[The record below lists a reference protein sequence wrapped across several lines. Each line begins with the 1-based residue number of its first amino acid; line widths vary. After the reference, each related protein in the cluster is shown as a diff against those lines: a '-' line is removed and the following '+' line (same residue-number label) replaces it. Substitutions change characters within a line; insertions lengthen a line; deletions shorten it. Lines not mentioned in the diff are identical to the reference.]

1 MGKIIQDGRT
11 FLRYA
16 NSHLIRKIDDIPAL
30 RDTLIALGEE
40 KTHVEMSRYAVAL
53 AEHLLEMTGTARTP
67 VMDACISI
75 NQKWQDKEVR
85 FQDAL
90 EIAGQLNRLA
100 RGEKDPVRAKVL
112 RALGQVAATPHVR
125 WHALVASEYAVVVVN
140 LLYPGDMERV
150 RMEREWQIGRM
161 ESLCADK
168 EDTEND

>member
-30 RDTLIALGEE
+30 RDTLIDLGEG
-40 KTHVEMSRYAVAL
+40 KTHVEMSQYAVAL
-53 AEHLLEMTGTARTP
+53 AGHILERTETARTP
-67 VMDACISI
+67 VIDACLAI
-75 NQKWQDKEVR
+75 NRKWQDKEVR

-150 RMEREWQIGRM
+150 RMEREWQIARM
-161 ESLCADK
+161 AAAGHEK
-168 EDTEND
+168 EP